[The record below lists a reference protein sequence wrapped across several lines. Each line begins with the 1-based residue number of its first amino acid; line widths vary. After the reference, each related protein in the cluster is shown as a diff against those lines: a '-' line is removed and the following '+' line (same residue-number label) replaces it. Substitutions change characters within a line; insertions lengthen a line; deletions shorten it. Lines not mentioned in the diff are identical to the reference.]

1 MVRVAQSDGQDRLIL
16 ALHRGPLDRWSSFLE
31 ALCENFDLSY
41 ATLIFRHGQADN
53 QVLAEFSAGPAEI
66 RRHRARY
73 RSIYSEVD
81 PLPYHQMER
90 GRSYSIDQLLAADHP
105 FYADFLVPAGLER
118 MLIARVVEPSGYAA
132 WLSIC
137 RDRDRP
143 KFTRSEQAQFDALLP
158 HVEVALRT
166 FAVLER
172 YKVHAAIARHLSGRL
187 AYAALAV
194 TKDRLV
200 LTAGAKAS
208 AIIEGGN
215 AIAVSPDNRLRLA
228 DRTAD
233 KRLGDAI
240 RDAADGTMSRALRI
254 TSGDTQI
261 EILVVPFSSTST
273 YGSARPDAVIFLHQE
288 GTAAE
293 SDAVA
298 ERLAEM
304 FDLTPIECEI
314 AQGLARGR
322 TMAQLAGDLDM
333 SENTIRSYSKSIYGK
348 LGVRRQVDLVRL
360 MLHSV
365 AILA

>member
-1 MVRVAQSDGQDRLIL
+1 MVRAAKTKDDDRLVL
-16 ALHRGPLDRWSSFLE
+16 ALHRGPLERWSGFLN

-41 ATLIFRHGQADN
+41 ATLIFRHGQAEN
-53 QVLAEFSAGPAEI
+53 QVLAEFSAGPADI

-73 RSIYSEVD
+73 RSIYSELD

-90 GRSYSIDQLLAADHP
+90 GHSFTIEELLATDHP

-118 MLIARVVEPSGYAA
+118 MLIARIVEPSGYAA

-137 RDRDRP
+137 RDRDRGE
-143 KFTRSEQAQFDALLP
+143 FTPTEQARFDALLP

-208 AIIEGGN
+208 AIIEESD
-215 AIAVSPDNRLRLA
+215 AIAVSPDNRLRLT
-228 DRTAD
+228 DRSAD

-240 RDAADGTMSRALRI
+240 REAADGTVSRALRV

-261 EILVVPFSSTST
+261 EILVVPFPSTST
-273 YGSARPDAVIFLHQE
+273 YGSARPDAIIFLHQE

-298 ERLAEM
+298 ERLSEM
-304 FDLTPIECEI
+304 FELTPIECEI

-333 SENTIRSYSKSIYGK
+333 TENTIRSYSKSIYGK